1 METDGLKEVIAHS
14 IISLRSALF
23 KKNTSYFTIT
33 NKPFIYLKRTEEFNL
48 QEVYSFKP
56 QKL

>member
-1 METDGLKEVIAHS
+1 METGGLKEVLTHGIV
-14 IISLRSALF
+14 SLRSALF

-33 NKPFIYLKRTEEFNL
+33 NKPFVYFRRTEEFNL